1 MGNQFLESNSLKLR
15 KITLK
20 LVRCL
25 RFSCVFSTIKLLM
38 LIIFISGCSFSSP
51 KYNKLTNNK
60 IDYKK
65 AALLNVDLG
74 RSYLAQGHTER
85 AKKKFIHALEL
96 MPALPEAHSGMGYF
110 WETVKENK
118 EAEFHYRNSIALG
131 NSKGLFYNQ
140 YAVFLCERDRYK
152 EANKNFVLAINDK
165 LYTQTAEVYNNA
177 GLCALKNQDTQ
188 QAVYYL
194 TKALHHDPRRTNLLL
209 ELAKISIEQRE
220 FNIAQHHLKQFY
232 NIQNKKPTAPY
243 LWLSIKVD
251 KTLGQK
257 DIAASNALL
266 LKNLFPSS
274 AEYSMYHNEYGKG

>member
-118 EAEFHYRNSIALG
+118 EAEFHYRKSIALG

-140 YAVFLCERDRYK
+140 YAVFLCEQNRYK
-152 EANKNFVLAINDK
+152 EANKNFILAVKDK
-165 LYTQTAEVYNNA
+165 LYEQTAEAYNNA
-177 GLCALKNQDTQ
+177 GLCSLKHADYNQAEQ
-188 QAVYYL
+188 YF
-194 TKALHHDPRRTNLLL
+194 TKALQHDPQRRYLLL
-209 ELAKISIEQRE
+209 ELAKLALMKKE
-220 FNIAQHHLKQFY
+220 FNAADHYLKQFH
-232 NIQNKKPTAPY
+232 ITDDKPTAEY
-243 LWLSIKVD
+243 LLLTIKVA
-251 KTLGQK
+251 KSLGRD
-257 DIAASNALL
+257 DIVVSKALV
-266 LKNLFPSS
+266 LKNLFPEST
-274 AEYSMYHNEYGKG
+274 EYSTYKEEYNQK